1 MESRVMELKEEKKL
15 NIALA
20 MAISLGC
27 LSIFPQKAI
36 ANEDYVDP
44 AEQTSMSFALEG
56 ITVEARRPDWE
67 TKLSPGSVTVVHPDD
82 FKGEQ
87 KNLSDLLL
95 TVPGIH
101 VREVNGK
108 GQYTT
113 VTVRGSTAAQVG
125 IFIDG
130 VLANLGGDSAVDLS
144 TIPVQNVERIEV
156 YRGYVPSRFGGT
168 FIGGVVNI
176 VTKRPMKSDVALEIG
191 RSSYGGKKGS
201 MEITSPLGEG
211 SLMLGVNY
219 ESSDGD
225 FEYKNYAAERYIPTL
240 ENDIKNTTTGINNFH
255 NDNIDMVIKS
265 GLVDADDNQTILQ
278 YKNDSEAWINYVMG
292 SGSGSLSE
300 DVFNNRELYAE
311 QNFKGMN
318 ASDFAQQ
325 IIDAGYKDAYIAEGY
340 SDDGGDPT
348 THWLIGA
355 QDDWSNGGGSIITKE
370 FMEGLQQK
378 YVNEFAENGYKAEIE
393 KWQNSTDPEKSE
405 ALAALKK
412 KLETEKKKLQEA
424 KNATRIRKYNDYKNV
439 NSILKWQSDDFV
451 VKGTYNKI
459 DRHLPDG
466 VWGGDA
472 NSAVENNAIDL
483 YDMYYYDSRR
493 QIVESS
499 GVMLQDRNTSGKL
512 EWGWLVD
519 YLHKDSNYRAEHIYP
534 TPGTGWTEANTPF
547 REWSEYKSDKYNA
560 QIDGSYKLGEKS
572 MIDFQMNYSNERMDV
587 DGSNLDKVIEND
599 DSYYAQVRNRYDQE
613 ILNFQLQNSITL
625 DKKGSWIATPAVRY
639 NRSTIVGYSDG
650 SRFKEGYFGWIKP
663 REEQTDSKFTYQIAL
678 KKEFNDK
685 FAMRMTGG
693 TYYRLLNMSEI
704 AGDGAGILPAPA
716 DNRGTNTAFPV
727 PEEGKQ
733 FDISALMNGNFLG
746 ADTRTTLTYFWRDS
760 DNMLQ
765 LVRAGKDYWCYFN
778 DNRGQTNGVELISS
792 FRWSK
797 FDLDMQATY
806 LDSTMERKNSAA
818 GYGYSEIWATYQP
831 EWEGNIRL
839 TYRPS
844 EKYSIFAEA
853 HYTDEYFTNY
863 DKSTEGGEAAYLS
876 GKPVS
881 DLLTMNAGLKWQ
893 PRDNCQITFGC
904 NDIFNAGPEMKI
916 RSNTA
921 YAVPGYINP
930 EFPIQ
935 GRTYY
940 VNAKVNF

>member
-1 MESRVMELKEEKKL
+1 MT
-15 NIALA
+15 LA
-20 MAISLGC
+20 IAISLGC
-27 LSIFPQKAI
+27 LIGLPQSVL
-36 ANEDYVDP
+36 ANDEYVDP
-44 AEQTSMSFALEG
+44 AEQTSMSFDLEG
-56 ITVEARRPDWE
+56 ITVEGRRPDWE

-87 KNLSDLLL
+87 KTLSDLLL
-95 TVPGIH
+95 TVPGVH

-176 VTKRPMKSDVALEIG
+176 VTKRPMKSDVALELG
-191 RSSYGGKKGS
+191 RSSYGGRKGA
-201 MEITSPLGEG
+201 MEVTSPLGEG
-211 SLMLGVNY
+211 TLMLGVNY

-225 FEYKNYAAERYIPTL
+225 FDYKNYAAERYIPTI
-240 ENDIKNTTTGINNFH
+240 EKYIANTTNSINNFD
-255 NDNIDMVIKS
+255 NDNIDNLINS
-265 GLVDADDNQTILQ
+265 GLISTDAAVKVQE
-278 YKNDSEAWINYVMG
+278 YKNNTNEWLNYIRGENG
-292 SGSGSLSE
+292 SVTLSK
-300 DVFNNRELYAE
+300 DIYDNSYVYAE
-311 QNFKGMN
+311 KQFQGLGAADFKEKFI
-318 ASDFAQQ
+318 SDGIKEQ
-325 IIDAGYKDAYIAEGY
+325 IISHPSGRYNEENWFQQAETEWNNPESGRNVGIDKEYY
-340 SDDGGDPT
+340 SK
-348 THWLIGA
+348 LK
-355 QDDWSNGGGSIITKE
+355 NE
-370 FMEGLQQK
+370 
-378 YVNEFAENGYKAEIE
+378 YVESYDFEAEIE
-393 KWQNSTDPEKSE
+393 KWQNDADPEKSDK
-405 ALAALKK
+405 LAALKEKLDKENK
-412 KLETEKKKLQEA
+412 KLKEA
-424 KNATRIRKYNDYKNV
+424 KNANRTRKYNDYENV
-439 NSILKWQSDDFV
+439 NSILKWQSEDFV
-451 VKGTYNKI
+451 VKGTYNKV

-472 NSAVENNAIDL
+472 NAAVENNAIDL

-493 QIVESS
+493 QVVEST
-499 GVMLQDRNTSGKL
+499 GLMLQDRNTSGKL
-512 EWGWLVD
+512 EWGWLID

-572 MIDFQMNYSNERMDV
+572 MIDFQMNYSKERMDV
-587 DGSNLDKVIEND
+587 DGSNLDKVIESDNAF
-599 DSYYAQVRNRYDQE
+599 YAQVRNRYDQE
-613 ILNFQLQNSITL
+613 IFNFQLQNSITL

-639 NRSTIVGYSDG
+639 NRSTIAGYSNG
-650 SRFKEGYFGWIKP
+650 SRFSEGYFGWIKP
-663 REEQTDSKFTYQIAL
+663 KDQQTDSKVTWQMAL
-678 KKEFNDK
+678 KKEFDES

-716 DNRGTNTAFPV
+716 DERGSGTVFPL

-733 FDISALMNGNFLG
+733 FDISAIVNGQFLG
-746 ADTRTTLTYFWRDS
+746 AENRTTLTYFWRKS

-778 DNRGQTNGVELISS
+778 DNRGETDGVELLSS

-797 FDLDMQATY
+797 FDLDMQITY
-806 LDSTMERKNSAA
+806 LNPYMERQNSKA

-831 EWEGNIRL
+831 EWEGNVRL

-844 EKYSIFAEA
+844 EKYSAFAEV

-881 DLLTMNAGLKWQ
+881 DLFTVNAGLKWQ
-893 PRDNCQITFGC
+893 PRDNWQLTFGC

-916 RSNTA
+916 RSNSA
-921 YAVPGYINP
+921 YTVPGYINP

>member
-1 MESRVMELKEEKKL
+1 MKWKNNKKL
-15 NIALA
+15 NMTLTI
-20 MAISLGC
+20 AISLGC
-27 LSIFPQKAI
+27 LIGLPQSVL
-36 ANEDYVDP
+36 ANDEYVDP
-44 AEQTSMSFALEG
+44 AEQTSMSFDLEG
-56 ITVEARRPDWE
+56 ITVEGRRPDWE

-87 KNLSDLLL
+87 KTLSDLLL
-95 TVPGIH
+95 TVPGVH

-176 VTKRPMKSDVALEIG
+176 VTKRPMKSDVALELG
-191 RSSYGGKKGS
+191 RSSYGGRKGA
-201 MEITSPLGEG
+201 MEVTSPLGEG
-211 SLMLGVNY
+211 TLMLGVNY

-225 FEYKNYAAERYIPTL
+225 FDYKNYAAERYIPTL
-240 ENDIKNTTTGINNFH
+240 QTEIANTNNSIDNLH
-255 NDNIDMVIKS
+255 NENIDNLIKS
-265 GLVDADDNQTILQ
+265 GLISASDQQNILA
-278 YKNDSEAWINYVMG
+278 YKNNNEAWVKYVTG
-292 SGSGSLSE
+292 SGAGSMSE
-300 DVFNNRELYAE
+300 DIFENRNDYATSQFE
-311 QNFKGMN
+311 KLGAADFK
-318 ASDFAQQ
+318 QQ
-325 IIDAGYKDAYIAEGY
+325 IIDAGYKEAYLKEGY
-340 SDDGGDPT
+340 QDDGGDAT
-348 THWLIGA
+348 NHWLIAA
-355 QDDWSNGGGSIITKE
+355 QEDWLSSGTEIGIIKE
-370 FMEGLQQK
+370 EFIQNLKNK
-378 YVNEFAENGYKAEIE
+378 YVSAFADNGYKAEIE
-393 KWQNSTDPEKSE
+393 KWQNSADPEKSE
-405 ALAALKK
+405 KLAALKEKLAKEMK
-412 KLETEKKKLQEA
+412 KLKEA
-424 KNATRIRKYNDYKNV
+424 KNANRTRKYNDYENTSTIV
-439 NSILKWQSDDFV
+439 KWQSEDFV
-451 VKGTYNKI
+451 VKGTYNKV

-472 NSAVENNAIDL
+472 NAAVENNAIDL

-493 QIVESS
+493 QVVEST
-499 GVMLQDRNTSGKL
+499 GLMLQDRNTSGKL

-572 MIDFQMNYSNERMDV
+572 MIDFQMNYSKERMDV
-587 DGSNLDKVIEND
+587 DGSNLDKVI
-599 DSYYAQVRNRYDQE
+599 DSDNSFYSQVRNRYDQE
-613 ILNFQLQNSITL
+613 IFNFQLQNSITL

-639 NRSTIVGYSDG
+639 NRSTITGYSDG

-663 REEQTDSKFTYQIAL
+663 KDEQTDSKVTWQMAL
-678 KKEFNDK
+678 KKEFDES

-716 DNRGTNTAFPV
+716 DERGSGTAFPL

-733 FDISALMNGNFLG
+733 FDISAIVNGQFLG
-746 ADTRTTLTYFWRDS
+746 AENRTTLTYFWRES

-778 DNRGQTNGVELISS
+778 DNRGETDGVELLSS
-792 FRWSK
+792 FRWPK
-797 FDLDMQATY
+797 FDLDMQITY
-806 LDSTMERKNSAA
+806 LNPYMERQNTKA
-818 GYGYSEIWATYQP
+818 GYDYSEIWATYQP
-831 EWEGNIRL
+831 QWEGNVRL
-839 TYRPS
+839 TWRPS
-844 EKYSIFAEA
+844 EKYSLFTEA

-881 DLLTMNAGLKWQ
+881 DLLTLNAGLKWQ
-893 PRDNCQITFGC
+893 PRDNWQLTFGC

-916 RSNTA
+916 RSNSA
-921 YAVPGYINP
+921 YTEPGYINP

-940 VNAKVNF
+940 VNAKANF

>member
-1 MESRVMELKEEKKL
+1 MT
-15 NIALA
+15 LA
-20 MAISLGC
+20 IAISLGC
-27 LSIFPQKAI
+27 LIGLPQSVL
-36 ANEDYVDP
+36 ANDEYVAP
-44 AEQTSMSFALEG
+44 AEQTSMSFDLEG
-56 ITVEARRPDWE
+56 ITVEGRRPDWE

-87 KNLSDLLL
+87 KTLSDLLL
-95 TVPGIH
+95 TVPGVH

-176 VTKRPMKSDVALEIG
+176 VTKRPMKSDVALELG
-191 RSSYGGKKGS
+191 RSSYGGRKGA
-201 MEITSPLGEG
+201 MEVTSPLGEG
-211 SLMLGVNY
+211 TLMLGVNY

-225 FEYKNYAAERYIPTL
+225 FDYKNYAAERYIPTI
-240 ENDIKNTTTGINNFH
+240 EKYIANTTNSINNFD
-255 NDNIDMVIKS
+255 NDNIDNLINS
-265 GLVDADDNQTILQ
+265 GLISTDAAVKVQE
-278 YKNDSEAWINYVMG
+278 YKNNTNEWLNYIRGENG
-292 SGSGSLSE
+292 SVTLSK
-300 DVFNNRELYAE
+300 DIYDNSYVYAE
-311 QNFKGMN
+311 KQFQGLGAADFKEKFI
-318 ASDFAQQ
+318 SDGIKEQ
-325 IIDAGYKDAYIAEGY
+325 IISHPSGRYNEENWFQQAETEWNNPESGRNVGIDKEYY
-340 SDDGGDPT
+340 SK
-348 THWLIGA
+348 LK
-355 QDDWSNGGGSIITKE
+355 NE
-370 FMEGLQQK
+370 
-378 YVNEFAENGYKAEIE
+378 YVESYDYEAEIE
-393 KWQNSTDPEKSE
+393 KWQNDADPEKSDK
-405 ALAALKK
+405 LAALKEKLDKENK
-412 KLETEKKKLQEA
+412 KLKEA
-424 KNATRIRKYNDYKNV
+424 KNANRTRKYNDYENV
-439 NSILKWQSDDFV
+439 NSILKWQSEDFV
-451 VKGTYNKI
+451 VKGTYNKV

-472 NSAVENNAIDL
+472 NTAVENNAIDL

-493 QIVESS
+493 QVVEST
-499 GVMLQDRNTSGKL
+499 GLMLQDRNTSGKL
-512 EWGWLVD
+512 EWGWLID

-572 MIDFQMNYSNERMDV
+572 MIDFQMNYSKERMDV
-587 DGSNLDKVIEND
+587 DGSNLDKVIESDNAF
-599 DSYYAQVRNRYDQE
+599 YAQVRNRYDQE
-613 ILNFQLQNSITL
+613 IFNFQLQNSITL

-639 NRSTIVGYSDG
+639 NRSTIAGYSNG
-650 SRFKEGYFGWIKP
+650 SRFSEGYFGWIKP
-663 REEQTDSKFTYQIAL
+663 KDQQTDSKVTWQMAL
-678 KKEFNDK
+678 KKEFDES

-716 DNRGTNTAFPV
+716 DERGSGTVFPL

-733 FDISALMNGNFLG
+733 FDISAIVNGQFLG
-746 ADTRTTLTYFWRDS
+746 AENRTTLTYFWRKS

-778 DNRGQTNGVELISS
+778 DNRGETDGVELLSS

-797 FDLDMQATY
+797 FDLDMQITY
-806 LDSTMERKNSAA
+806 LNPYMERQNSKA

-831 EWEGNIRL
+831 EWEGNVRL

-844 EKYSIFAEA
+844 EKYSAFAEV

-881 DLLTMNAGLKWQ
+881 DLFTVNAGLKWQ
-893 PRDNCQITFGC
+893 PRDNWQLTFGC

-916 RSNTA
+916 RSNSA
-921 YAVPGYINP
+921 YTVPGYINP

>member
-1 MESRVMELKEEKKL
+1 MKWEKTKKL
-15 NIALA
+15 NTALA
-20 MAISLGC
+20 IAISLGC
-27 LSIFPQKAI
+27 FIGLPQI
-36 ANEDYVDP
+36 VLANEEYIDP
-44 AEQTSMSFALEG
+44 AEQTSMSFDLEG
-56 ITVEARRPDWE
+56 ITVEGRRPDWE

-87 KNLSDLLL
+87 KTLSDLLL
-95 TVPGIH
+95 TVPGVH

-125 IFIDG
+125 VFIDG

-176 VTKRPMKSDVALEIG
+176 VTKRPMKSDVALELG
-191 RSSYGGKKGS
+191 RSSYGGRKGA

-225 FEYKNYAAERYIPTL
+225 FDYKNYAAERYIPTL
-240 ENDIKNTTTGINNFH
+240 QTEIANTNNSIENFDNE
-255 NDNIDMVIKS
+255 NIDNLIKS
-265 GLVDADDNQTILQ
+265 GLISSEAATKVQE
-278 YKNDSEAWINYVMG
+278 YKNDPEKWLRYVRG
-292 SGSGSLSE
+292 DYADGTLYGDIFDNKS
-300 DVFNNRELYAE
+300 NYAE
-311 QNFKGMN
+311 SQILGVATFK
-318 ASDFAQQ
+318 QQ
-325 IIDAGYKDAYIAEGY
+325 LIDLGVKDLYINAGYV
-340 SDDGGDPT
+340 DDGGT
-348 THWLIGA
+348 GTHWLDGA
-355 QDDWSNGGGSIITKE
+355 QADWNNDPSGEGFLDIDTVTSLKE
-370 FMEGLQQK
+370 S
-378 YVNEFAENGYKAEIE
+378 YVNEYVNKGYISEIE
-393 KWQNSTDPEKSE
+393 KWQNSADPEKSE
-405 ALAALKK
+405 KLAALKEKLEKERK
-412 KLETEKKKLQEA
+412 KLKEA
-424 KNATRIRKYNDYKNV
+424 KEANRTRKYNDYENISTIV
-439 NSILKWQSDDFV
+439 KWQSEDFV

-472 NSAVENNAIDL
+472 NAAVENNAIDL

-493 QIVESS
+493 QVVEST
-499 GVMLQDRNTSGKL
+499 GLMLQDRNTSGKL

-572 MIDFQMNYSNERMDV
+572 MIDFQMNYSKERMDV
-587 DGSNLDKVIEND
+587 DGSNLDKVI
-599 DSYYAQVRNRYDQE
+599 DSDNSFYAQVRNRYDQE
-613 ILNFQLQNSITL
+613 IFNFQLQNSITL

-639 NRSTIVGYSDG
+639 NRSTITGYSDG
-650 SRFKEGYFGWIKP
+650 SRFKEGYYGWIKP
-663 REEQTDSKFTYQIAL
+663 KDEQTDSKVTWQMAL
-678 KKEFNDK
+678 KKEFDES

-716 DNRGTNTAFPV
+716 DERGSGTAFPL

-733 FDISALMNGNFLG
+733 FDISAIVNGQFLG
-746 ADTRTTLTYFWRDS
+746 AENRTTLTYFWRES

-778 DNRGQTNGVELISS
+778 DNRGETDGVELLSS
-792 FRWSK
+792 FRWPK
-797 FDLDMQATY
+797 FDLDMQITY
-806 LDSTMERKNSAA
+806 LNPYMERQNTKA
-818 GYGYSEIWATYQP
+818 GYDYAEIWATYQP
-831 EWEGNIRL
+831 QWEGNVRL

-844 EKYSIFAEA
+844 EKYSIFTEA

-863 DKSTEGGEAAYLS
+863 DKSTEGGEKAYLS

-893 PRDNCQITFGC
+893 PRDNWQFTFGC

-916 RSNTA
+916 RSNSA
-921 YAVPGYINP
+921 YTEPGYINP

-940 VNAKVNF
+940 VNAKATF

>member
-1 MESRVMELKEEKKL
+1 MILA
-15 NIALA
+15 IAL
-20 MAISLGC
+20 SLGC
-27 LSIFPQKAI
+27 LAIFPKAVL
-36 ANEDYVDP
+36 ANEEYVDS
-44 AEQTSMSFALEG
+44 AEQTSMSFDLEG
-56 ITVEARRPDWE
+56 ITVEGSRPDWE

-87 KNLSDLLL
+87 KTLPDLLL
-95 TVPGIH
+95 TVPGVH

-176 VTKRPMKSDVALEIG
+176 VTKRPMKSDVALELG
-191 RSSYGGKKGS
+191 RSSYGGRKGA

-211 SLMLGVNY
+211 TLMLGVNY

-225 FEYKNYAAERYIPTL
+225 FDYKNYAAERYIPTL
-240 ENDIKNTTTGINNFH
+240 QTEIANTNNSIENFDNE
-255 NDNIDMVIKS
+255 NIDNLIKS
-265 GLVDADDNQTILQ
+265 GLINSEAATKVQE
-278 YKNDSEAWINYVMG
+278 YKNDPEKWLRYIRGDYASGTLYGDIFENRDNYAEKQFA
-292 SGSGSLSE
+292 SLSAADFKDKLITNGVKDIIISHTSGRYDE
-300 DVFNNRELYAE
+300 ENWFQQAATEWNNPESDRNIGIT
-311 QNFKGMN
+311 QNVYDKLK
-318 ASDFAQQ
+318 DEY
-325 IIDAGYKDAYIAEGY
+325 IDAYDYK
-340 SDDGGDPT
+340 S
-348 THWLIGA
+348 
-355 QDDWSNGGGSIITKE
+355 
-370 FMEGLQQK
+370 
-378 YVNEFAENGYKAEIE
+378 EIE
-393 KWQNSTDPEKSE
+393 KWQNSVDPEKSE
-405 ALAALKK
+405 KLAALKE
-412 KLETEKKKLQEA
+412 KLEKEKKKLKEA
-424 KNATRIRKYNDYKNV
+424 KDANRTRKYNDYENTSTIV
-439 NSILKWQSDDFV
+439 KWQSEDFV

-472 NSAVENNAIDL
+472 NAAVENNAIDL

-493 QIVESS
+493 QVVEST
-499 GVMLQDRNTSGKL
+499 GLMLQDRNTSGKL

-519 YLHKDSNYRAEHIYP
+519 YLHKDSNYRAENIYP

-572 MIDFQMNYSNERMDV
+572 MIDFQMNYSKERMDV
-587 DGSNLDKVIEND
+587 DGSNLDKVINSD
-599 DSYYAQVRNRYDQE
+599 NAFYAQVRNRYDQE
-613 ILNFQLQNSITL
+613 IFNFQLQNSITL

-639 NRSTIVGYSDG
+639 NRSTITGYSDG
-650 SRFKEGYFGWIKP
+650 SRFGTGYYGWIKP
-663 REEQTDSKFTYQIAL
+663 KDEQTDSKVTWQMAL
-678 KKEFNDK
+678 KKEFDES

-716 DNRGTNTAFPV
+716 DERGSGTTFPL

-733 FDISALMNGNFLG
+733 FDISAVVNGKFLG
-746 ADTRTTLTYFWRDS
+746 AENRTTLTYFWRES

-778 DNRGQTNGVELISS
+778 DNRGETDGVELLSS
-792 FRWSK
+792 FRWPK
-797 FDLDMQATY
+797 FDLDMQITY
-806 LDSTMERKNSAA
+806 LNPYMERQNTKA
-818 GYGYSEIWATYQP
+818 GYDYSEIWATYQP
-831 EWEGNIRL
+831 QWEGNVRL

-844 EKYSIFAEA
+844 EKYSIFTEA

-863 DKSTEGGEAAYLS
+863 DKSTEGGEKAYLS

-893 PRDNCQITFGC
+893 PRDNWQFTFGC

-916 RSNTA
+916 RSNSA
-921 YAVPGYINP
+921 YTEPGYINP

-940 VNAKVNF
+940 VNAKANF

>member
-1 MESRVMELKEEKKL
+1 MKLKKNKKL
-15 NIALA
+15 NMALA
-20 MAISLGC
+20 IAISLGC
-27 LSIFPQKAI
+27 LSVLPRKAI

-44 AEQTSMSFALEG
+44 ATQTSMSFDLEG
-56 ITVEARRPDWE
+56 ITVEGRRPDWE

-87 KNLSDLLL
+87 KTLSDLLL
-95 TVPGIH
+95 TVPGVH

-176 VTKRPMKSDVALEIG
+176 VTKRPLKSDVALEIG
-191 RSSYGGKKGS
+191 KSSYGGRKGS
-201 MEITSPLGEG
+201 MEITSPVGEG
-211 SLMLGVNY
+211 SLMVGVNY

-225 FEYKNYAAERYIPTL
+225 FEYENYAAERYIPTL
-240 ENDIKNTTTGINNFH
+240 ENSISNISSEINNFH
-255 NDNIDMVIKS
+255 NENINNLVSS
-265 GLVDADDNQTILQ
+265 GLISENDKDNVLSYKNNTEAWLKYITGSGAGSLENDIFENRGTYAENQFNKLGAAFFKQQFIDNGIKDYYIEEGYDDDNGNPARNWMNGVQEDWNTIKNSGSSSNDKLNDL
-278 YKNDSEAWINYVMG
+278 YKEIKDEYVSEYKG
-292 SGSGSLSE
+292 SGYKEDTKKWQDASNPETSEKLGSLTE
-300 DVFNNRELYAE
+300 DLEEAE
-311 QNFKGMN
+311 KKLKE
-318 ASDFAQQ
+318 A
-325 IIDAGYKDAYIAEGY
+325 KDAKR
-340 SDDGGDPT
+340 T
-348 THWLIGA
+348 
-355 QDDWSNGGGSIITKE
+355 
-370 FMEGLQQK
+370 
-378 YVNEFAENGYKAEIE
+378 
-393 KWQNSTDPEKSE
+393 
-405 ALAALKK
+405 
-412 KLETEKKKLQEA
+412 
-424 KNATRIRKYNDYKNV
+424 RKYNDYENTSTIV
-439 NSILKWQSDDFV
+439 KWQSEDFV

-472 NSAVENNAIDL
+472 NAAVENNAIDL

-493 QIVESS
+493 QVVEST
-499 GVMLQDRNTSGKL
+499 GLMLQDRNTLGKL

-519 YLHKDSNYRAEHIYP
+519 YLHKDSSYQAENIMEGEIPPAYRDI
-534 TPGTGWTEANTPF
+534 PF
-547 REWSEYKSDKYNA
+547 REWSRYESDKYNA

-572 MIDFQMNYSNERMDV
+572 MIDFQMNYSKERMDV
-587 DGSNLDKVIEND
+587 DGSRLNDLIESDN
-599 DSYYAQVRNRYDQE
+599 SFYAQVRNRYDQE
-613 ILNFQLQNSITL
+613 IFNFQLQNSITL
-625 DKKGSWIATPAVRY
+625 DSKGSWIATPAVRY
-639 NRSTIVGYSDG
+639 NRSTITGYSNG

-663 REEQTDSKFTYQIAL
+663 KDEQTDSKITWQMAL
-678 KKEFNDK
+678 KKEFDDS

-716 DNRGTNTAFPV
+716 DERGTGTAYPL

-733 FDISALMNGNFLG
+733 FDISAITNGNFLG
-746 ADTRTTLTYFWRDS
+746 AENRTTLTYFWRES

-778 DNRGQTNGVELISS
+778 DNRGKTDGVELISS
-792 FRWSK
+792 FRWPK
-797 FDLDMQATY
+797 FDLDMQVTY
-806 LDSTMERKNSAA
+806 LNPYMERQNTKA
-818 GYGYSEIWATYQP
+818 GYDYSEIWATYQP
-831 EWEGNIRL
+831 QWEGNVRL
-839 TYRPS
+839 TWRPS
-844 EKYSIFAEA
+844 EKYSIFTEA

-881 DLLTMNAGLKWQ
+881 DLLTMNAGIKWQ
-893 PRDNCQITFGC
+893 PRDNWQLTFGC

-921 YAVPGYINP
+921 YTEPGYINP

-940 VNAKVNF
+940 VNAKANF

>member
-1 MESRVMELKEEKKL
+1 MKWKNNKKL
-15 NIALA
+15 NMTLA
-20 MAISLGC
+20 IAISLGC
-27 LSIFPQKAI
+27 LIGLPQSVL
-36 ANEDYVDP
+36 ANDEYVDP
-44 AEQTSMSFALEG
+44 AEQTSMSFDLEG
-56 ITVEARRPDWE
+56 ITVEGRRPDWE

-87 KNLSDLLL
+87 KTLSDLLL
-95 TVPGIH
+95 TVPGVH

-176 VTKRPMKSDVALEIG
+176 VTKRPMKSDVALELG
-191 RSSYGGKKGS
+191 RSSYGGRKGA
-201 MEITSPLGEG
+201 MEVTSPLGEG
-211 SLMLGVNY
+211 TLMLGVNY

-225 FEYKNYAAERYIPTL
+225 FDYKNYAAERYIPTL
-240 ENDIKNTTTGINNFH
+240 QTEIANTNHSIDNFD
-255 NDNIDMVIKS
+255 NENIDNLIES
-265 GLVDADDNQTILQ
+265 GLISTEAATKVQE
-278 YKNDSEAWINYVMG
+278 YKNDPEKWLRYVRG
-292 SGSGSLSE
+292 DYASGTLYG
-300 DVFNNRELYAE
+300 DIFDNKQVYAE
-311 QNFKGMN
+311 KQFASLGAADFKDKLITNGVKDRIISHTSGRYN
-318 ASDFAQQ
+318 EENWFQQ
-325 IIDAGYKDAYIAEGY
+325 AATEWNNPESGRNIGITQDVYNQLKDEYIDAYD
-340 SDDGGDPT
+340 
-348 THWLIGA
+348 
-355 QDDWSNGGGSIITKE
+355 
-370 FMEGLQQK
+370 
-378 YVNEFAENGYKAEIE
+378 YKAEIE
-393 KWQNSTDPEKSE
+393 KWQNSADPEKSE
-405 ALAALKK
+405 KLAALKEKLAKEMK
-412 KLETEKKKLQEA
+412 KLKEA
-424 KNATRIRKYNDYKNV
+424 KNANRTRKYNDYENTSTIV
-439 NSILKWQSDDFV
+439 KWQSEDFV
-451 VKGTYNKI
+451 VKGTYNKV

-472 NSAVENNAIDL
+472 NAAVENNAIDL

-493 QIVESS
+493 QVVEST
-499 GVMLQDRNTSGKL
+499 GLMLQDRNTSGKL

-572 MIDFQMNYSNERMDV
+572 MIDFQMNYSKERMDV
-587 DGSNLDKVIEND
+587 DGSNLDKVI
-599 DSYYAQVRNRYDQE
+599 DSDNSFYAQVRNRYDQE
-613 ILNFQLQNSITL
+613 IFNFQLQNSITL

-639 NRSTIVGYSDG
+639 NRSTITGYSDG
-650 SRFKEGYFGWIKP
+650 SRFKEGYYGWIKP
-663 REEQTDSKFTYQIAL
+663 KDEQTDSKVTWQMAL
-678 KKEFNDK
+678 KKEFDES

-716 DNRGTNTAFPV
+716 DERGSGTAFPL

-733 FDISALMNGNFLG
+733 FDISAIVNGQFLG
-746 ADTRTTLTYFWRDS
+746 AENRTTLTYFWRES

-778 DNRGQTNGVELISS
+778 DNRGETDGVELLSS
-792 FRWSK
+792 FRWPK
-797 FDLDMQATY
+797 FDLDMQVTY
-806 LDSTMERKNSAA
+806 LNPYMERQNTKA
-818 GYGYSEIWATYQP
+818 GYDYSEIWATYQP
-831 EWEGNIRL
+831 QWEGNVRL
-839 TYRPS
+839 TWRPS
-844 EKYSIFAEA
+844 EKYSLFTEA

-881 DLLTMNAGLKWQ
+881 DLLTLNAGLKWQ
-893 PRDNCQITFGC
+893 PRDNWQLTFGC

-916 RSNTA
+916 RSNSA
-921 YAVPGYINP
+921 YTEPGYINP

-940 VNAKVNF
+940 VNAKANF

>member
-1 MESRVMELKEEKKL
+1 MTLA
-15 NIALA
+15 IAF
-20 MAISLGC
+20 SLGC
-27 LSIFPQKAI
+27 LIGLPQSVL
-36 ANEDYVDP
+36 ANDEYVDP
-44 AEQTSMSFALEG
+44 AEQTSMSFDLEG
-56 ITVEARRPDWE
+56 ITVEGRRPDWE

-87 KNLSDLLL
+87 KTLSDLLL
-95 TVPGIH
+95 TVPGVH

-176 VTKRPMKSDVALEIG
+176 VTKRPMKSDVALELG
-191 RSSYGGKKGS
+191 RSSYGGRKGA
-201 MEITSPLGEG
+201 MEVTSPLGEG
-211 SLMLGVNY
+211 TLMLGVNY

-225 FEYKNYAAERYIPTL
+225 FDYKNYAAERYIPTI
-240 ENDIKNTTTGINNFH
+240 EKYIANTTNSINNFD
-255 NDNIDMVIKS
+255 NDNIDNLINS
-265 GLVDADDNQTILQ
+265 GLISTDAAVKVQE
-278 YKNDSEAWINYVMG
+278 YKNNTNEWLNYIRGENG
-292 SGSGSLSE
+292 SVTLSK
-300 DVFNNRELYAE
+300 DIYDNSYVYAE
-311 QNFKGMN
+311 KQFQGLGAADFKEKFI
-318 ASDFAQQ
+318 SDGIKEQ
-325 IIDAGYKDAYIAEGY
+325 IISHPSGRYNEENWFQQAETEWNNPESGRNVGIDKEYY
-340 SDDGGDPT
+340 SK
-348 THWLIGA
+348 LK
-355 QDDWSNGGGSIITKE
+355 NE
-370 FMEGLQQK
+370 
-378 YVNEFAENGYKAEIE
+378 YVESYDFEAEIE
-393 KWQNSTDPEKSE
+393 KWQNDADPEKSDK
-405 ALAALKK
+405 LAALKEKLDKENK
-412 KLETEKKKLQEA
+412 KLKEA
-424 KNATRIRKYNDYKNV
+424 KNANRTRKYNDYENV
-439 NSILKWQSDDFV
+439 NSILKWQSEDFV
-451 VKGTYNKI
+451 VKGTYNKV

-472 NSAVENNAIDL
+472 NAAVENNAIDL

-493 QIVESS
+493 QVVEST
-499 GVMLQDRNTSGKL
+499 GLMLQDRNTSGKL
-512 EWGWLVD
+512 EWGWLID

-572 MIDFQMNYSNERMDV
+572 MIDFQMNYSKERMDV
-587 DGSNLDKVIEND
+587 DGSNLDKVIESDNAF
-599 DSYYAQVRNRYDQE
+599 YAQVRNRYDQE
-613 ILNFQLQNSITL
+613 IFNFQLQNSITL

-639 NRSTIVGYSDG
+639 NRSTIAGYSNG
-650 SRFKEGYFGWIKP
+650 SRFSEGYFGWIKP
-663 REEQTDSKFTYQIAL
+663 KDQQTDSKVTWQMAL
-678 KKEFNDK
+678 KKEFDES

-716 DNRGTNTAFPV
+716 DERGSGTVFPL

-733 FDISALMNGNFLG
+733 FDISAIVNGQFLG
-746 ADTRTTLTYFWRDS
+746 AENRTTLTYFWRKS

-778 DNRGQTNGVELISS
+778 DNRGETDGVELLSS

-797 FDLDMQATY
+797 FDLDMQITY
-806 LDSTMERKNSAA
+806 LNPYMERQNSKA

-831 EWEGNIRL
+831 EWEGNVRL

-844 EKYSIFAEA
+844 EKYSAFAEV

-881 DLLTMNAGLKWQ
+881 DLFTVNAGLKWQ
-893 PRDNCQITFGC
+893 PRDNWQLTFGC

-916 RSNTA
+916 RSNSA
-921 YAVPGYINP
+921 YTVPGYINP

>member
-1 MESRVMELKEEKKL
+1 MKWKNNKKL
-15 NIALA
+15 NMTLA
-20 MAISLGC
+20 IAISLGC
-27 LSIFPQKAI
+27 LIGLPQSVL
-36 ANEDYVDP
+36 ANDEYVDP
-44 AEQTSMSFALEG
+44 AEQTSMSFDLEG
-56 ITVEARRPDWE
+56 ITVEGRRPDWE

-87 KNLSDLLL
+87 KTLSDLLL
-95 TVPGIH
+95 TVPGVH

-176 VTKRPMKSDVALEIG
+176 VTKRPMKSDVALELG
-191 RSSYGGKKGS
+191 RSSYGGRKGA
-201 MEITSPLGEG
+201 MEVTSPLGEG
-211 SLMLGVNY
+211 TLMLGVNY

-225 FEYKNYAAERYIPTL
+225 FDYKNYAAERYIPTI
-240 ENDIKNTTTGINNFH
+240 EKYIANTTNSINNFN
-255 NDNIDMVIKS
+255 NDNIDNLINS
-265 GLVDADDNQTILQ
+265 GLISADAAVKVQE
-278 YKNDSEAWINYVMG
+278 YKNNTNEWLNYIRGENGGVT
-292 SGSGSLSE
+292 LSK
-300 DVFNNRELYAE
+300 DIYDNSYVYAE
-311 QNFKGMN
+311 KQFQGLGAADFKEKFI
-318 ASDFAQQ
+318 SDGIKEQ
-325 IIDAGYKDAYIAEGY
+325 IISHPSGRYNEENWFQQAETEWNNPESGRNVGIDKEYY
-340 SDDGGDPT
+340 SK
-348 THWLIGA
+348 LK
-355 QDDWSNGGGSIITKE
+355 NE
-370 FMEGLQQK
+370 
-378 YVNEFAENGYKAEIE
+378 YVESYDYEAEIE
-393 KWQNSTDPEKSE
+393 KWQNDADPEKSDK
-405 ALAALKK
+405 LAALKEKLDKENK
-412 KLETEKKKLQEA
+412 KLKEA
-424 KNATRIRKYNDYKNV
+424 KNANRTRKYNDYENV
-439 NSILKWQSDDFV
+439 NSILKWQSEDFV
-451 VKGTYNKI
+451 VKGTYNKV

-472 NSAVENNAIDL
+472 NAAVENNAIDL

-493 QIVESS
+493 QVVEST
-499 GVMLQDRNTSGKL
+499 GLMLQDRNSSGKL
-512 EWGWLVD
+512 EWGWLID

-572 MIDFQMNYSNERMDV
+572 MIDFQMNYSKERMDV
-587 DGSNLDKVIEND
+587 DGSNLDKVIESDNAF
-599 DSYYAQVRNRYDQE
+599 YAQVRNRYDQE
-613 ILNFQLQNSITL
+613 IFNFQLQNSITL

-639 NRSTIVGYSDG
+639 NRSTIAGYSNG
-650 SRFKEGYFGWIKP
+650 SRFSEGYFGWIKP
-663 REEQTDSKFTYQIAL
+663 KDQQTDSKVTWQMAL
-678 KKEFNDK
+678 KKEFDES

-716 DNRGTNTAFPV
+716 DERGSGTVFPL

-733 FDISALMNGNFLG
+733 FDISAIVNGQFLG
-746 ADTRTTLTYFWRDS
+746 AENRTTLTYFWRKS

-778 DNRGQTNGVELISS
+778 DNRGETDGVELLSS

-797 FDLDMQATY
+797 FDLDMQITY
-806 LDSTMERKNSAA
+806 LNPYMERQNSKA

-831 EWEGNIRL
+831 EWEGNVRL

-844 EKYSIFAEA
+844 EKYSAFAEV

-876 GKPVS
+876 GKPLS
-881 DLLTMNAGLKWQ
+881 DLFTVNAGLKWQ
-893 PRDNCQITFGC
+893 PRDNWQLTFGC

-916 RSNTA
+916 RSNSA
-921 YAVPGYINP
+921 YTVPGYINP

>member
-1 MESRVMELKEEKKL
+1 MKWKNNKKL
-15 NIALA
+15 NMTLAIAF
-20 MAISLGC
+20 SLGC
-27 LSIFPQKAI
+27 LIGLPQSVL
-36 ANEDYVDP
+36 ANDEYVDP
-44 AEQTSMSFALEG
+44 AEQTSMSFDLEG
-56 ITVEARRPDWE
+56 ITVEGRRPDWE

-87 KNLSDLLL
+87 KTLSDLLL
-95 TVPGIH
+95 TVPGVH

-176 VTKRPMKSDVALEIG
+176 VTKRPMKSDVALELG
-191 RSSYGGKKGS
+191 RSSYGGRKGA
-201 MEITSPLGEG
+201 MEVTSPLGEG
-211 SLMLGVNY
+211 TLMLGVNY

-225 FEYKNYAAERYIPTL
+225 FDYKNYAAERYIPTI
-240 ENDIKNTTTGINNFH
+240 EKYIANTTNSINNFD
-255 NDNIDMVIKS
+255 NDNIDNLINS
-265 GLVDADDNQTILQ
+265 GLISTDAAVKVQE
-278 YKNDSEAWINYVMG
+278 YKNNTNEWLNYIRGENG
-292 SGSGSLSE
+292 SVTLSK
-300 DVFNNRELYAE
+300 DIYDNSYVYAE
-311 QNFKGMN
+311 KQFQGLGAADFKEKFI
-318 ASDFAQQ
+318 SDGIKEQ
-325 IIDAGYKDAYIAEGY
+325 IISHPSGRYNEENWFQQAETEWNNPESGRNVGIDKEYY
-340 SDDGGDPT
+340 SK
-348 THWLIGA
+348 LK
-355 QDDWSNGGGSIITKE
+355 NE
-370 FMEGLQQK
+370 
-378 YVNEFAENGYKAEIE
+378 YVESYDFEAEIE
-393 KWQNSTDPEKSE
+393 KWQNDADPEKSDK
-405 ALAALKK
+405 LAALKEKLDKENK
-412 KLETEKKKLQEA
+412 KLKEA
-424 KNATRIRKYNDYKNV
+424 KNANRTRKYNDYENV
-439 NSILKWQSDDFV
+439 NSILKWQSEDFV
-451 VKGTYNKI
+451 VKGTYNKV

-472 NSAVENNAIDL
+472 NAAVENNAIDL

-493 QIVESS
+493 QVVEST
-499 GVMLQDRNTSGKL
+499 GLMLQDRNTSGKL
-512 EWGWLVD
+512 EWGWLID

-572 MIDFQMNYSNERMDV
+572 MIDFQMNYSKERMDV
-587 DGSNLDKVIEND
+587 DGSNLDKVIESDNAF
-599 DSYYAQVRNRYDQE
+599 YAQVRNRYDQE
-613 ILNFQLQNSITL
+613 IFNFQLQNSITL

-639 NRSTIVGYSDG
+639 NRSTIAGYSNG
-650 SRFKEGYFGWIKP
+650 SRFSEGYFGWIKP
-663 REEQTDSKFTYQIAL
+663 KDQQTDSKVTWQMAL
-678 KKEFNDK
+678 KKEFDES

-716 DNRGTNTAFPV
+716 DERGSGTVFPL

-733 FDISALMNGNFLG
+733 FDISAIVNGQFLG
-746 ADTRTTLTYFWRDS
+746 AENRTTLTYFWRKS

-778 DNRGQTNGVELISS
+778 DNRGETDGVELLSS

-797 FDLDMQATY
+797 FDLDMQITY
-806 LDSTMERKNSAA
+806 LNPYMERQNSKA

-831 EWEGNIRL
+831 EWEGNVRL

-844 EKYSIFAEA
+844 EKYSAFAEV

-881 DLLTMNAGLKWQ
+881 DLFTVNAGLKWQ
-893 PRDNCQITFGC
+893 PRDNWQLTFGC

-916 RSNTA
+916 RSNSA
-921 YAVPGYINP
+921 YTVPGYINP